1 MPSKTLCYLIRFAVL
16 ATAACALFIALF
28 IIPSW
33 GISIVDAN
41 PEFSGWYTP
50 WLIFIWIASI
60 PCFAI
65 LIFVWKVSGAINRDE
80 VFTIKTAKWIKTSAV
95 LLFSDAGFFFA
106 GNILFFLLNMSHS
119 GILLLSMLG
128 NIFVIALALLA
139 AVLSRYITKAAELQ
153 EVSEGMI

>member
-1 MPSKTLCYLIRFAVL
+1 MSSKTLCYLIRLSVL
-16 ATAACALFIALF
+16 ATAACALFIALS

-33 GISIVDAN
+33 GLSIADAN
-41 PEFSGWYTP
+41 PEFSGWYLP
-50 WLIFIWIASI
+50 WLIFIWIASV

-65 LIFVWKVSGAINRDE
+65 LIFIWKVSGAINRDE

-95 LLFSDAGFFFA
+95 LLFADAGFFFA
-106 GNILFFLLNMSHS
+106 GNIVFLLLNMSHP
-119 GILLLSMLG
+119 GILLLSMVG
-128 NIFVIALALLA
+128 NIFVIALALLP

>member
-1 MPSKTLCYLIRFAVL
+1 MSSKTLCYLIRFAVI

-33 GISIVDAN
+33 GSSIADAN
-41 PEFSGWYTP
+41 PEFSGWYLP
-50 WLIFIWIASI
+50 WLVFIWIASL

-65 LIFVWKVSGAINRDE
+65 LIFIWKVSGAINRDE
-80 VFTIKTAKWIKTSAV
+80 VFTLRTAKWIKTSAV
-95 LLFSDAGFFFA
+95 LLFIDAGFFFI
-106 GNILFFLLNMSHS
+106 GNVVFLLLNMSHP

-128 NIFVIALALLA
+128 NIFAIALALLA

>member
-1 MPSKTLCYLIRFAVL
+1 MSSKTLCNLIRFAVL

-28 IIPSW
+28 IVPSW
-33 GISIVDAN
+33 GLSIADAN
-41 PEFSGWYTP
+41 PEFSGWYLP

-65 LIFVWKVSGAINRDE
+65 LIFIWKVSGAINRDE

-95 LLFSDAGFFFA
+95 LLFADAGFFFA
-106 GNILFFLLNMSHS
+106 GNILFLLLNMSHP
-119 GILLLSMLG
+119 GILLLSMVG